1 MTEGWA
7 VTQHAFTVAGGS
19 VSDKMLAKS
28 SSAGLSRLLSLDNL
42 PLAIL
47 RQLRECGNSD
57 PKHCELFYVLFQ

>member
-19 VSDKMLAKS
+19 VCDETPAKS
-28 SSAGLSRLLSLDNL
+28 SPAGLSRLLSLDNL

-47 RQLRECGNSD
+47 RQLRELGNSD
-57 PKHCELFYVLFQ
+57 PKHCELFRVLF